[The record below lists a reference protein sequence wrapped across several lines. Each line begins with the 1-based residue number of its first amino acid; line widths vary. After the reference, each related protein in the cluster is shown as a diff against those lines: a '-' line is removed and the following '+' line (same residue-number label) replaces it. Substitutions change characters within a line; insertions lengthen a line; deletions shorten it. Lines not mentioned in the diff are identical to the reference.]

1 MIGLGKGKVTLSV
14 FLALALGG
22 VEAQASVACSV
33 LVADG
38 AQAAKL
44 YEAPSLEAPLLR
56 EVPLDDLVVFPQ
68 ADLAPTQAAGWAWV
82 RHDPTQQDIWQS
94 GDYGW
99 VPEDLL
105 ADCG

>member
-1 MIGLGKGKVTLSV
+1 MISLGSGKVALFGV
-14 FLALALGG
+14 FALALGG

-33 LVADG
+33 LAADED
-38 AQAAKL
+38 QVAKL

-56 EVPLDDLVVFPQ
+56 EVPLDDLVLLPQ
-68 ADLAPTQAAGWAWV
+68 ADLAPIQAAGWVWV

-99 VPEDLL
+99 VPEGLL

>member
-1 MIGLGKGKVTLSV
+1 MIGFEKWKVAV
-14 FLALALGG
+14 FVFPALVLDG
-22 VEAQASVACSV
+22 VEARASVACSV
-33 LVADG
+33 LAADG
-38 AQAAKL
+38 DQTAKL
-44 YEAPSLEAPLLR
+44 YVTPSLEAPLLR
-56 EVPLDDLVVFPQ
+56 EVPLDDLVLYPH

-82 RHDPTQQDIWQS
+82 RHDLTQRDIWQS